1 MTGLPSL
8 DELKRMDDTVDA
20 LETLT
25 GTESVTRH
33 HHSGSRESG
42 LLNLLGPLALAG
54 IPLAGLAGG
63 IALPSL
69 VNLFSNPTASVSGRG
84 LELERLDR
92 ALGDLDLDRRRHGG
106 HHGGY
111 NYGGYKPYYGGYGG
125 YGGGYYQG
133 GYQQPSPSVLQQAAP
148 FLAAGGAA
156 GLAGLLGLGA
166 VNQPASATIT
176 SPGGTTTAVR
186 NQTTTA

>member
-33 HHSGSRESG
+33 KHSGSRESG

-69 VNLFSNPTASVSGRG
+69 VGLFSNPTASVSGRG

-92 ALGDLDLDRRRHGG
+92 AL
-106 HHGGY
+106 
-111 NYGGYKPYYGGYGG
+111 
-125 YGGGYYQG
+125 
-133 GYQQPSPSVLQQAAP
+133 
-148 FLAAGGAA
+148 
-156 GLAGLLGLGA
+156 
-166 VNQPASATIT
+166 
-176 SPGGTTTAVR
+176 
-186 NQTTTA
+186 